1 MTSILL
7 EQITE
12 GWFKGIASIIGRI
25 MAFIHETFH
34 IPNVTITI
42 VIITVIIYMLLLPL
56 TYKQQK
62 FSKLSQKVN
71 PEIQKLQ
78 EKYKGKTDE
87 VSRMKMNNEMQA
99 IYDKYGIS
107 PMGSCLPLLIQM
119 PILFA
124 MFTVIRN
131 MSVFISGNSSFL
143 GLDIQKTPL
152 ENIGAAG
159 VGLGETISIYFK
171 GITSFDLAVIVAL
184 LIPILSGVT
193 QWISVKVSMSGQKID
208 NSNPAMASMRMM
220 NTTMP
225 IISTIMVF
233 SFPVGLGLYW
243 TLSAVVRSIQQFVLN
258 KHFDRLDFDKIV
270 EKNREK
276 AAAKQAKREGYLQST
291 IAQSGRM
298 NTRNLSTEDREETL
312 EKANQARSNAKPGSM
327 ASKANLVRDYN
338 EKNTK

>member
-7 EQITE
+7 EQSNG
-12 GWFKGIASIIGRI
+12 GWFKGVANVIGHI
-25 MAFIHETFH
+25 MAFIHNLLGIENIT
-34 IPNVTITI
+34 VTI
-42 VIITVIIYMLLLPL
+42 VLITVIIYMLLLPL
-56 TYKQQK
+56 TYRQQK
-62 FSKLSQKVN
+62 FSKLSQKTS
-71 PEIQKLQ
+71 PEIQALQ
-78 EKYKGKTDE
+78 KKYQGKTDE

-131 MSVFISGNSSFL
+131 IDTYISGSTNFF
-143 GLDIQKTPL
+143 GLDIQKTPM
-152 ENIGAAG
+152 EIIG
-159 VGLGETISIYFK
+159 GEGIFGMFGSFFK
-171 GITSFDLAVIVAL
+171 GVAAFDTVVIFAF
-184 LIPILSGVT
+184 LIPILSGLS
-193 QWISVKVSMSGQKID
+193 QWLSVKISMRGQKMD
-208 NSNPAMASMRMM
+208 NSNPAMASMKMM
-220 NTTMP
+220 NNTMP

-243 TLSAVVRSIQQFVLN
+243 TLSAVVRSIQQVLLN
-258 KHFDRLDFDKIV
+258 RHFDKIDFDQV
-270 EKNREK
+270 IEKNREK

-298 NTRNLSTEDREETL
+298 NTRNMSTENNDELL

-338 EKNTK
+338 EKNSSK